1 MARKKSKDSE
11 GREPIAEPTQA
22 AIPPPPSPDGAPAA
36 VAVFDLPPAL
46 TIHGVREL
54 RDALLPHAGT
64 TGLVVA
70 VERVTDVDT
79 AGVQL
84 LLALRQAR
92 ARSGLALEWRGTSG
106 VLTSATRALGL
117 AGELAMAG
125 DA

>member
-1 MARKKSKDSE
+1 MSRKKPKDSE
-11 GREPIAEPTQA
+11 GRESSAAPTQG
-22 AIPPPPSPDGAPAA
+22 AIPSSPPPNGAPAA
-36 VAVFDLPPAL
+36 AAVFDLPPAL
-46 TIHGVREL
+46 TIHRVREL
-54 RDALLPHAGT
+54 RDALLPHFGAA
-64 TGLVVA
+64 GLVVA

-92 ARSGLALEWRGTSG
+92 ARGGLALEWRGTSG

-117 AGELAMAG
+117 AGELALTG